1 MKSRYRFAQQIG
13 KIGIFIGLAHAVHA
27 VLSAL
32 HGHLAQH
39 HFRVPDKIAVHADA
53 VFIRVQ
59 MHPIRFD
66 VHNAVTLLEEENVAG
81 HICSGIG
88 LERCIR
94 QTDRPD
100 EVGALRQ
107 IFAHGRILLI
117 HRAL

>member
-1 MKSRYRFAQQIG
+1 MKPRYRFAQKIG
-13 KIGIFIGLAHAVHA
+13 KIGIFIGLTHAVHA
-27 VLSAL
+27 VLGAL

-39 HFRVPDKIAVHADA
+39 HFRMPDEIAVHVDA

-81 HICSGIG
+81 HICSGAG
-88 LERCIR
+88 LEGRIR
-94 QTDRPD
+94 QADCPD
-100 EVGALRQ
+100 ELSPLGQ
-107 IFAHGRILLI
+107 IFSHDGTFLV